1 MSTTVSTH
9 PETDSFSRH
18 HPSTATDTGTYRDTD
33 NDRDADSIAA
43 AYPDTRY
50 RGDRALSW
58 GAIFAGAAAGAALW
72 LILLMLGVGLGL
84 SAVSP
89 WQFEGV
95 TAKTFGV
102 STILWLTLSHLVAAG
117 AGGYLAGRFRTDS
130 ISISASKDEDYFRD
144 TAHGFLSWAVATLVS
159 AALLTSVVGSIVGAG
174 LQAGVTGGLA
184 AGQAV
189 IVGSESESETPN
201 QTMNYFIDSLFR
213 ARTTG
218 DAADSNSAESTAE
231 SARIFLNGIRLG
243 DLPDEDVRYIGQ
255 VVADRTGLSEQDAQ
269 QRVEE
274 TFARVQTTLQEAETA
289 AREAADE
296 ARKASAYAALWVFI
310 SLLIGAFIASL
321 AATLGG
327 RQREV

>member
-1 MSTTVSTH
+1 MSTTVPDH

-18 HPSTATDTGTYRDTD
+18 HPSTATDTDPYRDT
-33 NDRDADSIAA
+33 DSIAA
-43 AYPDTRY
+43 AYPETPY

-84 SAVSP
+84 SVVSP

-95 TAKTFGV
+95 TATTFAV

-117 AGGYLAGRFRTDS
+117 LGGYFAGRFRTDS
-130 ISISASKDEDYFRD
+130 IAVSKDEDYFRD
-144 TAHGFLSWAVATLVS
+144 TAHGFLSWAVATLAS
-159 AALLTSVVGSIVGAG
+159 AALLTSVIGSIVGVG
-174 LQAGVTGGLA
+174 VQAGVAGGVA
-184 AGQAV
+184 AGQAI

-201 QTMNYFIDSLFR
+201 DTLSYFIDSLFR
-213 ARTTG
+213 ADTMG
-218 DAADSNSAESTAE
+218 GAADPNTAKATAE
-231 SARIFLNGIRLG
+231 SARIFINGIRMG
-243 DLPDEDVRYIGQ
+243 GLPDEDLRYIGQ
-255 VVADRTGLSEQDAQ
+255 VVADRTGLSQQDAQ
-269 QRVEE
+269 QRVAD
-274 TFARVQTTLQEAETA
+274 TFVRVQNTLQEAETT

-296 ARKASAYAALWVFI
+296 AREASAYTALWVFI

-327 RQREV
+327 RQRQA

>member
-1 MSTTVSTH
+1 MSTTVPNH
-9 PETDSFSRH
+9 PATDSFSRH
-18 HPSTATDTGTYRDTD
+18 TPSPATDTDTYRDTD
-33 NDRDADSIAA
+33 PVAA
-43 AYPDTRY
+43 GYAGTHY

-95 TAKTFGV
+95 TATTFGV

-117 AGGYLAGRFRTDS
+117 LGGYLAGRFRTDS
-130 ISISASKDEDYFRD
+130 IAVSKDEDYFRD

-159 AALLTSVVGSIVGAG
+159 ATLLTSVVGSIVGG
-174 LQAGVTGGLA
+174 GIQAGVAGGVA
-184 AGQAV
+184 AGQAI
-189 IVGSESESETPN
+189 IVGTQSESDTP
-201 QTMNYFIDSLFR
+201 TDTLSYFIDSLFR
-213 ARTTG
+213 AGTTG
-218 DAADSNSAESTAE
+218 GAADPGSADATAE
-231 SARIFLNGIRLG
+231 SARIFINGIRLG
-243 DLPDEDVRYIGQ
+243 GLPDEDLRYIGE
-255 VVADRTGLSEQDAQ
+255 VVAGRTGLSQGDAQ
-269 QRVEE
+269 ERVAD
-274 TFARVQTTLQEAETA
+274 TFARVQTTLQETEMT

-327 RQREV
+327 RQREA